1 MSLSSGYVVEI
12 IVKGSVPESAVVLSL
27 SGTNVRVMLV
37 NGKETNIPEKKI
49 LYSSTRS
56 LISVSDKEN
65 CKQNLININ
74 NTRKD
79 IADKIDLSEIREL
92 LSEDPKFYELSEIA
106 EFLYDLNDF
115 DSIAALLR
123 KLCED
128 KLYFKNKNNT
138 FQPVSEDVLKQTLE
152 QLKKKELQEKE
163 ESVLVD
169 S

>member
-49 LYSSTRS
+49 LYSSTRY

-92 LSEDPKFYELSEIA
+92 LSEDPKLLEVPENKA
-106 EFLYDLNDF
+106 EG
-115 DSIAALLR
+115 R
-123 KLCED
+123 
-128 KLYFKNKNNT
+128 
-138 FQPVSEDVLKQTLE
+138 
-152 QLKKKELQEKE
+152 EK
-163 ESVLVD
+163 
-169 S
+169 